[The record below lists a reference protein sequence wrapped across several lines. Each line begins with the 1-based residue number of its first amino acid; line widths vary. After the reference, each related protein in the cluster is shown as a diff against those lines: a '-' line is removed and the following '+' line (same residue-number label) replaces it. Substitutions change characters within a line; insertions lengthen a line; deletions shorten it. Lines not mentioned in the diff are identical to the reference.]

1 MMTEIFAQGDL
12 LIERVGDVAPSGIV
26 EENADGTALVLLEG
40 EATGH
45 AHAIRERVT
54 MFRDDRLARDIPAG
68 LYVGHVRVGSA
79 YARVT
84 HEEHGPITL
93 PRGTYRVRRQRE
105 LGPRD
110 ARRTSRSRRSNGR
123 RLAAIGR
130 GGRRSGARPSLP
142 IAARPRRACGLPI
155 RPRD

>member
-12 LIERVGDVAPSGIV
+12 LLERVDDVAPSGTV
-26 EENADGTALVLLEG
+26 EQNMEGAALVLLEG

-54 MFRDDRLARDIPAG
+54 LFRDDSLARDIPAG
-68 LYVGHVRVGSA
+68 LYVGHVQIGSA

-110 ARRTSRSRRSNGR
+110 ARV
-123 RLAAIGR
+123 LV
-130 GGRRSGARPSLP
+130 
-142 IAARPRRACGLPI
+142 
-155 RPRD
+155 D